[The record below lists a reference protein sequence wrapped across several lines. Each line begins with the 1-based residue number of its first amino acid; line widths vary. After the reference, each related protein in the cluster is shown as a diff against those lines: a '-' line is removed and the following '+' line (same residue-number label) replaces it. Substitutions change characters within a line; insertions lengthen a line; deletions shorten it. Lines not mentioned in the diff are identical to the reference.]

1 MGFNQLQFPIGLLI
15 FGLGGSIIAAFIEKM
30 LERLNWYKKEKVHNT
45 KLKKEVLKRLR
56 HDLKDFLQNMDEED
70 EYNLAKLKLIMDIL
84 GIEDKMK
91 SITKDSKVLDNAQSA
106 SVDKFV
112 VQMVKEAATSNRN
125 HDLVN

>member
-15 FGLGGSIIAAFIEKM
+15 FGLGGSIIAAFIEKV
-30 LERLNWYKKEKVHNT
+30 LDSLNWYKKEKVQNT
-45 KLKKEVLKRLR
+45 KLKKDVLQRLR
-56 HDLKDFLQNMDEED
+56 HDLKDFLQNINED
-70 EYNLAKLKLIMDIL
+70 DYNLAKLKLIMDIL
-84 GIEDKMK
+84 GTKDKMK
-91 SITKDSKVLDNAQSA
+91 SITKDAKVLDNAQSA

>member
-15 FGLGGSIIAAFIEKM
+15 FGLGGSIIAAFIEKV
-30 LERLNWYKKEKVHNT
+30 LDRLNWYKKEKVQNT
-45 KLKKEVLKRLR
+45 KLKKDVILKRLR
-56 HDLKDFLQNMDEED
+56 HDLKDCLENMNED
-70 EYNLAKLKLIMDIL
+70 DYNLAKLKSIMDIL
-84 GIEDKMK
+84 GTKDKNR
-91 SITKDSKVLDNAQSA
+91 SITKDAKVFDNAQSA

>member
-15 FGLGGSIIAAFIEKM
+15 FGLGGSIIAAFIEKV
-30 LERLNWYKKEKVHNT
+30 LDRLNWYKKEKVQNT

-56 HDLKDFLQNMDEED
+56 HDLKDFLQNMNED
-70 EYNLAKLKLIMDIL
+70 DYNLAKLKLIMDIL
-84 GIEDKMK
+84 GTKDKMK
-91 SITKDSKVLDNAQSA
+91 SITKDAKVLDDAQSA

>member
-15 FGLGGSIIAAFIEKM
+15 FGLGGSIIAAFIEKV
-30 LERLNWYKKEKVHNT
+30 LDRLNWCKKEKVQNT
-45 KLKKEVLKRLR
+45 KLKKDVLKRLR
-56 HDLKDFLQNMDEED
+56 HDLKDCLENMNED
-70 EYNLAKLKLIMDIL
+70 DYNLAKLKLIMDIL
-84 GIEDKMK
+84 GTKDKMK
-91 SITKDSKVLDNAQSA
+91 SITKDAKVLDNAQSA

>member
-15 FGLGGSIIAAFIEKM
+15 FGLGGSIIAAFIEKV
-30 LERLNWYKKEKVHNT
+30 LDGLNWYKKEKIQNT
-45 KLKKEVLKRLR
+45 KPKKEVLKRLR
-56 HDLKDFLQNMDEED
+56 QNLKDFLQNMDD
-70 EYNLAKLKLIMDIL
+70 DDYNLAKLRLIMDIL
-84 GIEDKMK
+84 GTKDKMK
-91 SITKDSKVLDNAQSA
+91 SITKDAKVLDNAQSA